1 MSKAKKKVRW
11 DDPALTR
18 LFRYAL
24 PYKWQLVMASIWI
37 VGAASMSSLTATLLG
52 KLTDLGFYEKEPW
65 VIVAAPATLIGV
77 TLLYAVSTVMSTYL
91 LTKISQSMLVTLRTE
106 LFARILHWPFSNYQS
121 HSTGLV
127 CSKFVNEANIAL
139 GGAVSAAIILVR
151 DSLQIIALFAVLF
164 WQNWQLTLVALVVGP
179 VGALIMRAISQRT
192 KRIVKASQAA
202 IAGILSRVQESYK
215 AERLVKISDTYDFE
229 MDRFRPIN
237 QKIRRTELKR
247 QIMQGLGTPVT
258 QVITMSGVAV
268 VVAYA
273 LFEAQAGRLT
283 IGEFITFLS
292 AMMLLMPPLQHLA
305 GLNATFAS
313 ISVAAKS
320 IFDTMDEAV
329 EDDKGTVELKDV
341 KGAIEFKDVH
351 LTYPGTTREAIK
363 GVTFSVRPGEHVAL
377 VGLSGSGKSSMV
389 NLVPRFWSVTSGAV
403 TVDGVNVE
411 DCTLTSLRNHI
422 AVVSQNVILFDTTIR
437 ENIAYG
443 MPEVSEAAIEK
454 AVEAAALT
462 EVVAALPKGLDTPVG
477 EAGGLLSGGQKQRI
491 SIARALLKDAPI
503 LILDEAT
510 SALDSESENQIKEAL
525 ETLMRG
531 RTCLTVAHR
540 LSTIDRADRI
550 VVMQYGVIVEEGTP
564 AELLAKG
571 GAYARMV
578 RLQTGVGRECCNFPD
593 NKKASKNTL

>member
-11 DDPALTR
+11 DDPELTR

-65 VIVAAPATLIGV
+65 VIAAAPATLIGV

-91 LTKISQSMLVTLRTE
+91 LTKISQSILVTLRTE
-106 LFARILHWPFSNYQS
+106 LFARILHWPFANYQS

-215 AERLVKISDTYDFE
+215 VERLVKISDTYDFE

-329 EDDKGTVELKDV
+329 EDDKGTVELKDI

-363 GVTFSVRPGEHVAL
+363 GVTLSVRPGEHVAL

-411 DCTLTSLRNHI
+411 DCTLASLRNHI

-462 EVVAALPKGLDTPVG
+462 EVVAALPKGLDTSVG

-510 SALDSESENQIKEAL
+510 SALDSENENQIKEAL
-525 ETLMRG
+525 ETLMKG

-550 VVMQYGVIVEEGTP
+550 VVMQDGVIVEEGTP

-578 RLQTGVGRECCNFPD
+578 RLQTGVSREC
-593 NKKASKNTL
+593 

>member
-1 MSKAKKKVRW
+1 MSKTKKKVRW

-52 KLTDLGFYEKEPW
+52 KLTDLGFYEKESW
-65 VIVAAPATLIGV
+65 VIAAAPATLIGV

-91 LTKISQSMLVTLRTE
+91 LTKISQSILVTLRTE
-106 LFARILHWPFSNYQS
+106 LFARILHWPFANYQS

-320 IFDTMDEAV
+320 IFNTMDEAV
-329 EDDKGTVELKDV
+329 EEDKGTVELKDV

-363 GVTFSVRPGEHVAL
+363 GVTLSVRPGEHVAL

-411 DCTLTSLRNHI
+411 DCTLTSLRDHI
-422 AVVSQNVILFDTTIR
+422 AVVSQNVMLFDTTIR

-443 MPEVSEAAIEK
+443 MPEVSEAVIEK

-462 EVVAALPKGLDTPVG
+462 EVVEALPKGLDTPVG

-525 ETLMRG
+525 ETLMKG

-540 LSTIDRADRI
+540 LATIDRADRI
-550 VVMQYGVIVEEGTP
+550 VVMQDGVIVEEGTP

-578 RLQTGVGRECCNFPD
+578 RLQVGMQGRTSE
-593 NKKASKNTL
+593 S

>member
-52 KLTDLGFYEKEPW
+52 KLTDLGFYEKESW
-65 VIVAAPATLIGV
+65 VIAAAPATLIGV

-106 LFARILHWPFSNYQS
+106 LFARILHWPFANYQS

-179 VGALIMRAISQRT
+179 VGAFIMRAISQRT

-363 GVTFSVRPGEHVAL
+363 GVTLSVRPGEHVAL

-443 MPEVSEAAIEK
+443 MPVVSEAAIEK

-462 EVVAALPKGLDTPVG
+462 DVVAALPKGLDTPVG

-525 ETLMRG
+525 ELLMKG

-550 VVMQYGVIVEEGTP
+550 VVMQDGVIVEEGTP

-578 RLQTGVGRECCNFPD
+578 RLQTGE
-593 NKKASKNTL
+593 NKCR

>member
-65 VIVAAPATLIGV
+65 VIVAAPASLIGV

>member
-1 MSKAKKKVRW
+1 MSKTKKKVRW

-18 LFRYAL
+18 LFHYAL
-24 PYKWQLVMASIWI
+24 PYKWQLVMASVWI

-52 KLTDLGFYEKEPW
+52 KLTDLGFYEKESW
-65 VIVAAPATLIGV
+65 VIAAAPATLIGV

-106 LFARILHWPFSNYQS
+106 LFARILHWPFANYQS

>member
-24 PYKWQLVMASIWI
+24 PYKWQLVMASVWI

-65 VIVAAPATLIGV
+65 VIAAAPATLIGV

-91 LTKISQSMLVTLRTE
+91 LTKISQLILVTLRTE
-106 LFARILHWPFSNYQS
+106 LFARILHWPFANYQS

-329 EDDKGTVELKDV
+329 EEDKGTVELKNV

-363 GVTFSVRPGEHVAL
+363 GVTLSVRSGEHVAL

-422 AVVSQNVILFDTTIR
+422 AVVSQNVILFDTTVR

-454 AVEAAALT
+454 AVEAAALK
-462 EVVAALPKGLDTPVG
+462 EVVAALPQGLDTPVG

-531 RTCLTVAHR
+531 RTCLTIAHR

-550 VVMQYGVIVEEGTP
+550 VVMQDGAIVEEGTP

-578 RLQTGVGRECCNFPD
+578 RLQTGM
-593 NKKASKNTL
+593 

>member
-24 PYKWQLVMASIWI
+24 PYKWQLVMASVWI
-37 VGAASMSSLTATLLG
+37 VGAASMSSLTAMLLG

-65 VIVAAPATLIGV
+65 VIAAAPATLIGV

-91 LTKISQSMLVTLRTE
+91 LTKISQSILVTLRTE
-106 LFARILHWPFSNYQS
+106 LFARILHWPFANYQS

-215 AERLVKISDTYDFE
+215 AERLVKISDTYNFE

-341 KGAIEFKDVH
+341 KGAIEFKDVR

-363 GVTFSVRPGEHVAL
+363 GVTLSVWPGEHVAL

-411 DCTLTSLRNHI
+411 DCTLASLRDHI
-422 AVVSQNVILFDTTIR
+422 AVVSQNVILFDTTVR

-443 MPEVSEAAIEK
+443 MPEASEAAIEK

-550 VVMQYGVIVEEGTP
+550 VVMQDGVIVEEGTP

-578 RLQTGVGRECCNFPD
+578 RLQTGVGREC
-593 NKKASKNTL
+593 

>member
-1 MSKAKKKVRW
+1 MSKTKKKVRW

-52 KLTDLGFYEKEPW
+52 RLTDLGFYEKESW
-65 VIVAAPATLIGV
+65 VIAAAPATLIGV

-91 LTKISQSMLVTLRTE
+91 LTKISQSILVTLRTE
-106 LFARILHWPFSNYQS
+106 LFARILHWPFANYQS

-192 KRIVKASQAA
+192 KRIVKASQSA

-329 EDDKGTVELKDV
+329 EDDKGTVELKDI

-363 GVTFSVRPGEHVAL
+363 GVTLSVRPGEHVAL

-411 DCTLTSLRNHI
+411 DCTLASLRNHI

-477 EAGGLLSGGQKQRI
+477 EAGSLLSGGQKQRI

-525 ETLMRG
+525 EILMKG

-550 VVMQYGVIVEEGTP
+550 VVMQDGVIVEEGTP
-564 AELLAKG
+564 AELIAKE

-578 RLQTGVGRECCNFPD
+578 RLQTGIR
-593 NKKASKNTL
+593 

>member
-1 MSKAKKKVRW
+1 MSKTKKKVRW

-65 VIVAAPATLIGV
+65 VIAAAPATLIGV

-106 LFARILHWPFSNYQS
+106 LFARILHWPFANYQS

-179 VGALIMRAISQRT
+179 VGAFIMRAISQRT

-363 GVTFSVRPGEHVAL
+363 GVTLSVRPGEHVAL

-389 NLVPRFWSVTSGAV
+389 NLVPRFWRVSSGAV

-411 DCTLTSLRNHI
+411 DCTLASLRDHI
-422 AVVSQNVILFDTTIR
+422 AVVSQNVILFDTTVR

-462 EVVAALPKGLDTPVG
+462 DVVAALPKGLHTPVG

-525 ETLMRG
+525 ELLMKG

-550 VVMQYGVIVEEGTP
+550 VVMQDGVIVEEGTP

-578 RLQTGVGRECCNFPD
+578 RLQTGVGREC
-593 NKKASKNTL
+593 

>member
-24 PYKWQLVMASIWI
+24 PYKWQLVMASVWI

-52 KLTDLGFYEKEPW
+52 RLTDLGFYEKESW
-65 VIVAAPATLIGV
+65 VIAAAPATLIGV

-91 LTKISQSMLVTLRTE
+91 LTKISQSMMVTLRTE
-106 LFARILHWPFSNYQS
+106 LFARILHWPFANYQS

-151 DSLQIIALFAVLF
+151 DSLQIVALFAVLF
-164 WQNWQLTLVALVVGP
+164 WQNWQLTLVAWVVGP

-247 QIMQGLGTPVT
+247 QVMQGLGTPVT

-329 EDDKGTVELKDV
+329 EEDKGTVELKNV
-341 KGAIEFKDVH
+341 KGAIEFKDVR

-363 GVTFSVRPGEHVAL
+363 GVTLSVRPGEHVAL

-389 NLVPRFWSVTSGAV
+389 NLVPRFWRVSSGAV

-411 DCTLTSLRNHI
+411 DCTLASLRDHI
-422 AVVSQNVILFDTTIR
+422 AVVSQNVILFDTTVR
-437 ENIAYG
+437 ENIVYG
-443 MPEVSEAAIEK
+443 MPGVSEAVIEK
-454 AVEAAALT
+454 AVKAAALT

-550 VVMQYGVIVEEGTP
+550 VVMQDGVIVEEGTP

-578 RLQTGVGRECCNFPD
+578 RLQTGVGREC
-593 NKKASKNTL
+593 

>member
-24 PYKWQLVMASIWI
+24 PYKWQLVMASVWI

-52 KLTDLGFYEKEPW
+52 RLTDLGFYEKESW
-65 VIVAAPATLIGV
+65 AIAAAPATLIGV

-106 LFARILHWPFSNYQS
+106 LFARILHWPFANYQS

-151 DSLQIIALFAVLF
+151 DSLQIVALFAVLF

-329 EDDKGTVELKDV
+329 EEDKGTVELKNV
-341 KGAIEFKDVH
+341 KGAIEFKDVR

-363 GVTFSVRPGEHVAL
+363 GVTLSVLPGEHVAL

-525 ETLMRG
+525 ETLMKG

-540 LSTIDRADRI
+540 LSTIDHADRI
-550 VVMQYGVIVEEGTP
+550 VVMQDGVIVEEGTP
-564 AELLAKG
+564 AELMEKG

-578 RLQTGVGRECCNFPD
+578 RLQTGRSIYF
-593 NKKASKNTL
+593 

>member
-24 PYKWQLVMASIWI
+24 PYKWQLVMASVWI

-52 KLTDLGFYEKEPW
+52 RLTDLGFYEKESW
-65 VIVAAPATLIGV
+65 VIAAAPATLIGV

-106 LFARILHWPFSNYQS
+106 LFARILHWPFANYQS

-151 DSLQIIALFAVLF
+151 DSLQIVALFAVLF

-329 EDDKGTVELKDV
+329 EEDKGTFELKNV
-341 KGAIEFKDVH
+341 QGVIEFKDVR

-363 GVTFSVRPGEHVAL
+363 GVTLSVRPGEHVAL

-411 DCTLTSLRNHI
+411 DCTLVSLRDNI

-443 MPEVSEAAIEK
+443 MPQVSDEAVEK
-454 AVEAAALT
+454 AVEASALT
-462 EVVAALPKGLDTPVG
+462 EVIAALPKGLDTPVG

-525 ETLMRG
+525 ETLMKG

-540 LSTIDRADRI
+540 LATIDRADRI
-550 VVMQYGVIVEEGTP
+550 VVMKDGMIVEEGTP
-564 AELLAKG
+564 AELMAKN

-578 RLQTGVGRECCNFPD
+578 RLQTGTECVRGC
-593 NKKASKNTL
+593 

>member
-24 PYKWQLVMASIWI
+24 PYKWQLVMASVWI

-65 VIVAAPATLIGV
+65 VIAAAPATLIGV

-106 LFARILHWPFSNYQS
+106 LFARILHWPFANYQS

-329 EDDKGTVELKDV
+329 EEDKGTVELKNV
-341 KGAIEFKDVH
+341 KGVIEFKDVH

-363 GVTFSVRPGEHVAL
+363 GVTLSVRPGEHVAL

-411 DCTLTSLRNHI
+411 DCTLASLRDHI

-443 MPEVSEAAIEK
+443 VPEVSEASIEK

-525 ETLMRG
+525 ETLMQG

-550 VVMQYGVIVEEGTP
+550 VVMQGGVIVEEGVPT
-564 AELLAKG
+564 ELMAKG

-578 RLQTGVGRECCNFPD
+578 RLQTGSIER
-593 NKKASKNTL
+593 

>member
-1 MSKAKKKVRW
+1 MSKTKKKVRW

-24 PYKWQLVMASIWI
+24 PYKWQLVMATIWI
-37 VGAASMSSLTATLLG
+37 VGAASMSSLAATLLG
-52 KLTDLGFYEKEPW
+52 RLTDLGFYEKEPW
-65 VIVAAPATLIGV
+65 VIAAAPATLIGV

-106 LFARILHWPFSNYQS
+106 LFARILHWPFANYQS
-121 HSTGLV
+121 HSTGVV

-229 MDRFRPIN
+229 MDRFRTIN

-363 GVTFSVRPGEHVAL
+363 GVTLSVRPGEHVAL

-411 DCTLTSLRNHI
+411 DCTLASLRDHI

-443 MPEVSEAAIEK
+443 MLEASEAAIEK

-462 EVVAALPKGLDTPVG
+462 EVVALPKGLDTPVG

-525 ETLMRG
+525 ETLMKG

-550 VVMQYGVIVEEGTP
+550 VVMQDGVIVEEGTP
-564 AELLAKG
+564 TELMAKG

-578 RLQTGVGRECCNFPD
+578 RLQTGSIER
-593 NKKASKNTL
+593 

>member
-1 MSKAKKKVRW
+1 MSKTKKKVRW

-24 PYKWQLVMASIWI
+24 PYKWQLVMASVWI

-52 KLTDLGFYEKEPW
+52 KLTDLGFYEKESW
-65 VIVAAPATLIGV
+65 VIAAAPATLIGV

-91 LTKISQSMLVTLRTE
+91 LTKISQSILVTLRTE
-106 LFARILHWPFSNYQS
+106 LFARILHWPFANYQS

-247 QIMQGLGTPVT
+247 QVMQGLGTPVT

-341 KGAIEFKDVH
+341 KGAIEFKDVR
-351 LTYPGTTREAIK
+351 LTYPETTREAIK
-363 GVTFSVRPGEHVAL
+363 GVTLSVRPGEHVAL

-422 AVVSQNVILFDTTIR
+422 AVVSQNVILFDTTVR

-454 AVEAAALT
+454 AVEAAALK
-462 EVVAALPKGLDTPVG
+462 EVVAALPQGLDTPVG

-531 RTCLTVAHR
+531 RTCLTIAHR

-550 VVMQYGVIVEEGTP
+550 VVMQDGAIVEEGTP

-578 RLQTGVGRECCNFPD
+578 RLQTGVGREC
-593 NKKASKNTL
+593 

>member
-1 MSKAKKKVRW
+1 MSKTKKKVRW

-24 PYKWQLVMASIWI
+24 PYKWQLVMASVWI

-52 KLTDLGFYEKEPW
+52 KLTDLGFYEKESW
-65 VIVAAPATLIGV
+65 VIAAAPATLIGV

-106 LFARILHWPFSNYQS
+106 LFARILHWPFANYQS

-525 ETLMRG
+525 ETLMKG

-550 VVMQYGVIVEEGTP
+550 VVMQDGEIMEEGAP

-578 RLQTGVGRECCNFPD
+578 RLQTGVGREC
-593 NKKASKNTL
+593 

>member
-24 PYKWQLVMASIWI
+24 PYKWQLVMASVWI

-52 KLTDLGFYEKEPW
+52 KLTDLGFYEKESW
-65 VIVAAPATLIGV
+65 VIAAAPATLIGV

-106 LFARILHWPFSNYQS
+106 LFARILHWPFANYQS

>member
-24 PYKWQLVMASIWI
+24 PYKWQLVMASVWI

-52 KLTDLGFYEKEPW
+52 KLTDLGFYEKESW
-65 VIVAAPATLIGV
+65 VIAAAPATLIGV

-91 LTKISQSMLVTLRTE
+91 LTKISQSILVTLRTE
-106 LFARILHWPFSNYQS
+106 LFARILHWPFANYQS

-341 KGAIEFKDVH
+341 KGAIEFKVVR

-363 GVTFSVRPGEHVAL
+363 GVTLSVRPGEHVAL

-525 ETLMRG
+525 ETLMQG

-550 VVMQYGVIVEEGTP
+550 VVMQGGVIVEEGTP

-578 RLQTGVGRECCNFPD
+578 RLQMG
-593 NKKASKNTL
+593 K

>member
-65 VIVAAPATLIGV
+65 VIAAAPATLIGV

-106 LFARILHWPFSNYQS
+106 LFARILHWPFANYQS

-192 KRIVKASQAA
+192 KRIVRESQSA

-229 MDRFRPIN
+229 MARFRPIN
-237 QKIRRTELKR
+237 QKIRQTELKR

-351 LTYPGTTREAIK
+351 LTYPGTPREAIK
-363 GVTFSVRPGEHVAL
+363 GVTLSVRPGEHVAL
-377 VGLSGSGKSSMV
+377 VGLSGSGKSSLV
-389 NLVPRFWSVTSGAV
+389 NLVPRFWRASSGAV

-462 EVVAALPKGLDTPVG
+462 DVVAALPKGLDTPVG

-510 SALDSESENQIKEAL
+510 SALDSESENQIKETL
-525 ETLMRG
+525 ETLMKG

-550 VVMQYGVIVEEGTP
+550 VVMQDGVIVEEGTP

-578 RLQTGVGRECCNFPD
+578 RLQTGNRV
-593 NKKASKNTL
+593 

>member
-1 MSKAKKKVRW
+1 MSKTKKKVRW

-18 LFRYAL
+18 LFHYAL
-24 PYKWQLVMASIWI
+24 PYKWQLVMASVWI

-52 KLTDLGFYEKEPW
+52 RLTDLGFYEKESW
-65 VIVAAPATLIGV
+65 VIAAAPATLIGV

-91 LTKISQSMLVTLRTE
+91 LTKISQSILVTLRTE
-106 LFARILHWPFSNYQS
+106 LFARILHWPFANYQS
-121 HSTGLV
+121 HSTGVV

-247 QIMQGLGTPVT
+247 QVMQGLGTPVT

-363 GVTFSVRPGEHVAL
+363 GVTLSVRPGEHVAL

-389 NLVPRFWSVTSGAV
+389 NLVPRFWRVSSGAV

-422 AVVSQNVILFDTTIR
+422 AVVSQNVILFDTTVR

-477 EAGGLLSGGQKQRI
+477 EAGSLLSGGQKQRI

-525 ETLMRG
+525 EILMKG

-550 VVMQYGVIVEEGTP
+550 VVMQDGVIVEEGTP
-564 AELLAKG
+564 VELLARG

-578 RLQTGVGRECCNFPD
+578 RLQRGNIKD
-593 NKKASKNTL
+593 N

>member
-24 PYKWQLVMASIWI
+24 PYKWQLVMASVWI

-65 VIVAAPATLIGV
+65 VIAAAPATLIGV

-106 LFARILHWPFSNYQS
+106 LFARILHWPFANYQS

-329 EDDKGTVELKDV
+329 EEDKGTVELQDV
-341 KGAIEFKDVH
+341 KGAIEFKDVR

-363 GVTFSVRPGEHVAL
+363 GVTLSVLPGEHVAL

-411 DCTLTSLRNHI
+411 DCTLASLRNHI
-422 AVVSQNVILFDTTIR
+422 AVVSQNVILFDTTVR

-525 ETLMRG
+525 ETLMKG

-550 VVMQYGVIVEEGTP
+550 VVMQDGRIVEEGTP
-564 AELLAKG
+564 AELMAKD

-578 RLQTGVGRECCNFPD
+578 RLQQGN
-593 NKKASKNTL
+593 

>member
-24 PYKWQLVMASIWI
+24 PYKWQLVMASVWI

-52 KLTDLGFYEKEPW
+52 KLTDLGFYEKESW
-65 VIVAAPATLIGV
+65 VIAAAPATLIGV

-106 LFARILHWPFSNYQS
+106 LFARILHWPFANYQS

-329 EDDKGTVELKDV
+329 EEDKGTVELKDV
-341 KGAIEFKDVH
+341 RGAIEFKDVH

-363 GVTFSVRPGEHVAL
+363 GVTLSVRPGEHVAL

-454 AVEAAALT
+454 AVEAAALK
-462 EVVAALPKGLDTPVG
+462 EVVAALPQGLDTPVG

-525 ETLMRG
+525 ETLMKG

-550 VVMQYGVIVEEGTP
+550 VVMQDGVIVEEGAPT
-564 AELLAKG
+564 ELMAKG

-578 RLQTGVGRECCNFPD
+578 RLQTGMTCG
-593 NKKASKNTL
+593 

>member
-1 MSKAKKKVRW
+1 MSKTKKKVRW

-65 VIVAAPATLIGV
+65 VIAAAPATLIGV

-106 LFARILHWPFSNYQS
+106 LFARILHWPFANYQS

-247 QIMQGLGTPVT
+247 QVMQGLGTPVT

-363 GVTFSVRPGEHVAL
+363 GVTLSVRPGEHVAL

-454 AVEAAALT
+454 AMEAAALT

-525 ETLMRG
+525 ETLMKG

>member
-52 KLTDLGFYEKEPW
+52 KLTDLGFYEKESW
-65 VIVAAPATLIGV
+65 VIAAAPATLIGV

-106 LFARILHWPFSNYQS
+106 LFARILHWPFANYQS

-247 QIMQGLGTPVT
+247 QVMQGLGTPVT

-329 EDDKGTVELKDV
+329 EEDKGTVELKNV

-363 GVTFSVRPGEHVAL
+363 GVTLSVRSGEHVAL

-422 AVVSQNVILFDTTIR
+422 AVVSQNVILFDTTVR

-454 AVEAAALT
+454 AVEAAALK
-462 EVVAALPKGLDTPVG
+462 EVVAALPQGLDTPVG

-531 RTCLTVAHR
+531 RTCLTIAHR

-550 VVMQYGVIVEEGTP
+550 VVMQDGAIVEEGTP

-578 RLQTGVGRECCNFPD
+578 RLQTGVGREC
-593 NKKASKNTL
+593 

>member
-1 MSKAKKKVRW
+1 MSKTKKKVRW

-24 PYKWQLVMASIWI
+24 PYQWQLVMASVWI

-65 VIVAAPATLIGV
+65 VIAAAPATLIGV

-329 EDDKGTVELKDV
+329 EEDKGTVELKNV
-341 KGAIEFKDVH
+341 KGAIEFKDVR

-363 GVTFSVRPGEHVAL
+363 GVTLSVRTGEHVAL

-411 DCTLTSLRNHI
+411 DCTLTSLRDHI
-422 AVVSQNVILFDTTIR
+422 AVVSQNVILFDTTVR

-443 MPEVSEAAIEK
+443 MPEASEAAIEK
-454 AVEAAALT
+454 AVEAAALM

-550 VVMQYGVIVEEGTP
+550 VVMQDGVIVEEGTP

-578 RLQTGVGRECCNFPD
+578 RLQTGVGREC
-593 NKKASKNTL
+593 

>member
-24 PYKWQLVMASIWI
+24 PYKWQLVMASVWI

-65 VIVAAPATLIGV
+65 VIAAAPATLIGV

-91 LTKISQSMLVTLRTE
+91 LTKISQSILVTLRTE
-106 LFARILHWPFSNYQS
+106 LFARILHWPFANYQS

-202 IAGILSRVQESYK
+202 IAGVLSRVQESYK

-329 EDDKGTVELKDV
+329 EEDKGTVELKNV
-341 KGAIEFKDVH
+341 KGAIEFKDVR
-351 LTYPGTTREAIK
+351 LMYPGTTREAIK
-363 GVTFSVRPGEHVAL
+363 GVTLSVRPGEHVAL

-411 DCTLTSLRNHI
+411 DCSLTSLRNHI
-422 AVVSQNVILFDTTIR
+422 AVVSQNVILFDVTIR

-462 EVVAALPKGLDTPVG
+462 EVVAALPKGLDTLVG

-525 ETLMRG
+525 ETLMKG

-550 VVMQYGVIVEEGTP
+550 VVMQDGVIVEEGTP

-578 RLQTGVGRECCNFPD
+578 RLQTGNRV
-593 NKKASKNTL
+593 

>member
-52 KLTDLGFYEKEPW
+52 RLTDLGFYEKEPW
-65 VIVAAPATLIGV
+65 VIAAAPATLIGV

-106 LFARILHWPFSNYQS
+106 LFARILHWPFANYQS

-179 VGALIMRAISQRT
+179 VGALIMRVISQRT

-329 EDDKGTVELKDV
+329 EEDKGTVELKNV

-363 GVTFSVRPGEHVAL
+363 GVTLSVRSGEHVAL

-422 AVVSQNVILFDTTIR
+422 AVVSQNVILFDTTVR

-454 AVEAAALT
+454 AVEAAALK
-462 EVVAALPKGLDTPVG
+462 EVVAALPQGLDTPVG

-531 RTCLTVAHR
+531 RTCLTIAHR

-550 VVMQYGVIVEEGTP
+550 VVMQDGAIVEEGTP

-578 RLQTGVGRECCNFPD
+578 RLQTGVGREC
-593 NKKASKNTL
+593 

>member
-1 MSKAKKKVRW
+1 MSKEKKKVRW

-24 PYKWQLVMASIWI
+24 PYKWQLVMASVWI

-52 KLTDLGFYEKEPW
+52 KLTDLGFYEKESW
-65 VIVAAPATLIGV
+65 VIAAAPATLIGV

-91 LTKISQSMLVTLRTE
+91 LTKISQSILVTLRTE

-329 EDDKGTVELKDV
+329 EEDKGTVELKNV
-341 KGAIEFKDVH
+341 KGAIEFKDAH

-363 GVTFSVRPGEHVAL
+363 GVTLSVCPGEHVAL

-403 TVDGVNVE
+403 TVDGVDVE

-525 ETLMRG
+525 EMLMKG

-550 VVMQYGVIVEEGTP
+550 VVMQDGVIVEEGTP

-578 RLQTGVGRECCNFPD
+578 RLQTGVGREC
-593 NKKASKNTL
+593 

>member
-1 MSKAKKKVRW
+1 MSKTKKKVRW

-24 PYKWQLVMASIWI
+24 PYKWQLVMASVWI

-52 KLTDLGFYEKEPW
+52 KLTDLGFYEKESW
-65 VIVAAPATLIGV
+65 VIAAAPATLIGV

-106 LFARILHWPFSNYQS
+106 LFARILHWPFANYQS

-164 WQNWQLTLVALVVGP
+164 WQNWQLTLVALAVGP

-229 MDRFRPIN
+229 MDRFRHIN

-363 GVTFSVRPGEHVAL
+363 GVTLSVRPGEHVAL

-389 NLVPRFWSVTSGAV
+389 NLVPRFWRVSSGAV

-411 DCTLTSLRNHI
+411 DCTLASLRDHI
-422 AVVSQNVILFDTTIR
+422 AVVSQNVILFDTTVR

-443 MPEVSEAAIEK
+443 MPEVSKEAIEM

-525 ETLMRG
+525 ETLMKG

-550 VVMQYGVIVEEGTP
+550 VVMQDGVIAEEGTP
-564 AELLAKG
+564 AELMARG
-571 GAYARMV
+571 GTYARMV
-578 RLQTGVGRECCNFPD
+578 RLQMGI
-593 NKKASKNTL
+593 

>member
-24 PYKWQLVMASIWI
+24 PYKWQLVMASVWI

-52 KLTDLGFYEKEPW
+52 KLTDLGFYEKESW
-65 VIVAAPATLIGV
+65 VIAAAPATLIGV

-91 LTKISQSMLVTLRTE
+91 LTKISQSILVTLRTE
-106 LFARILHWPFSNYQS
+106 LFARILHWPFANYQS

-341 KGAIEFKDVH
+341 KGAIEFKVVR

-363 GVTFSVRPGEHVAL
+363 GVTLSVRPGEHVAL

-454 AVEAAALT
+454 AVEAAALA

-550 VVMQYGVIVEEGTP
+550 VVMQDGVIVEEGTP

-578 RLQTGVGRECCNFPD
+578 RLQTGVGREC
-593 NKKASKNTL
+593 

>member
-24 PYKWQLVMASIWI
+24 PYKWQLVMASVWI

-65 VIVAAPATLIGV
+65 VIAAAPATLIGV

-91 LTKISQSMLVTLRTE
+91 LTKISQSILVTLRTE

-229 MDRFRPIN
+229 IDRFRPIN

-329 EDDKGTVELKDV
+329 EEDKGTVELKNV
-341 KGAIEFKDVH
+341 KGTIEFKDVH

-363 GVTFSVRPGEHVAL
+363 GVTLSVLPGEHVAL

-403 TVDGVNVE
+403 TVDGVDVE

-525 ETLMRG
+525 EMLMKG

-550 VVMQYGVIVEEGTP
+550 VVMQDGEIVEEGTP

-578 RLQTGVGRECCNFPD
+578 RLQTGVGREC
-593 NKKASKNTL
+593 

>member
-1 MSKAKKKVRW
+1 MSKVKKKVRW

-24 PYKWQLVMASIWI
+24 PYKWQLALASVWI
-37 VGAASMSSLTATLLG
+37 LGAASMSSLTATLLG
-52 KLTDLGFYEKEPW
+52 KLTDLGFYEQQPW
-65 VIVAAPATLIGV
+65 VIAAAPATLIGV

-91 LTKISQSMLVTLRTE
+91 LTKISQSILVTLRTE
-106 LFARILHWPFSNYQS
+106 LFGRILHWPFAAYQS
-121 HSTGLV
+121 HPTGLV

-164 WQNWQLTLVALVVGP
+164 WQNWQLTLVALIVGP

-192 KRIVKASQAA
+192 KRIVRESQSA

-229 MDRFRPIN
+229 MARFRPIN
-237 QKIRRTELKR
+237 QKIRQTELKR

-258 QVITMSGVAV
+258 QVVTMSGVAV

-351 LTYPGTTREAIK
+351 LTYPGTTKEAIK
-363 GVTFSVRPGEHVAL
+363 GVTLSVRPGEHVAL

-389 NLVPRFWSVTSGAV
+389 NLVPRFWRVTSGAV

-411 DCTLTSLRNHI
+411 DCTLTSLRDHI
-422 AVVSQNVILFDTTIR
+422 AVVSQNVILFDATIR

-443 MPEVSEAAIEK
+443 LTHVTDETIRK
-454 AVEAAALT
+454 AVESAALT
-462 EVVAALPKGLDTPVG
+462 DVIAALPQGLDTPVG
-477 EAGGLLSGGQKQRI
+477 EAGSLLSGGQKQRM

-525 ETLMRG
+525 ETLMED

-550 VVMQYGVIVEEGTP
+550 VVMKDGGIVEEGTP
-564 AELLAKG
+564 AELMAKD

-578 RLQTGVGRECCNFPD
+578 RLQTGMN
-593 NKKASKNTL
+593 L

>member
-1 MSKAKKKVRW
+1 MSKTKKKVRW

-52 KLTDLGFYEKEPW
+52 RLTDLGFYEKEPW
-65 VIVAAPATLIGV
+65 VIAAAPATLIGV

-91 LTKISQSMLVTLRTE
+91 LTKISQSMLMTLRTE
-106 LFARILHWPFSNYQS
+106 LFARILHWPFANYQS

-329 EDDKGTVELKDV
+329 EEDKGTVELKDV
-341 KGAIEFKDVH
+341 KGAIEFKDVR
-351 LTYPGTTREAIK
+351 LTYPGTSREAIK
-363 GVTFSVRPGEHVAL
+363 GVTLSVRPGEHVAL

-411 DCTLTSLRNHI
+411 DCTLASLRNHI

-443 MPEVSEAAIEK
+443 MPEVSEAVIEK
-454 AVEAAALT
+454 VVGAAALK
-462 EVVAALPKGLDTPVG
+462 EVVAALPQGLDTPVG

-525 ETLMRG
+525 ETLMKG

-550 VVMQYGVIVEEGTP
+550 VVMQDGVIVEEGAPT
-564 AELLAKG
+564 ELMAKG

-578 RLQTGVGRECCNFPD
+578 RLQTGSIER
-593 NKKASKNTL
+593 

>member
-1 MSKAKKKVRW
+1 MSKTKKKVRW

-52 KLTDLGFYEKEPW
+52 KLTDLGFYEKESW
-65 VIVAAPATLIGV
+65 VIAAAPATLIGV

-91 LTKISQSMLVTLRTE
+91 LTKISQSILVTLRTE
-106 LFARILHWPFSNYQS
+106 LFARILHWPFANYQS

-329 EDDKGTVELKDV
+329 EEDKGTVELKNV
-341 KGAIEFKDVH
+341 KGAIGFKDVH

-363 GVTFSVRPGEHVAL
+363 GVTLSVRPGEHVAL

-443 MPEVSEAAIEK
+443 MPEASEAAIEK

-550 VVMQYGVIVEEGTP
+550 VVMSDGKIVEEGTP
-564 AELLAKG
+564 AELLARG

-578 RLQTGVGRECCNFPD
+578 RLQTGIDMN
-593 NKKASKNTL
+593 A

>member
-52 KLTDLGFYEKEPW
+52 KLTDLGFYEKESW
-65 VIVAAPATLIGV
+65 VIAAAPATLIGV

-106 LFARILHWPFSNYQS
+106 LFARILHWPFANYQS

-202 IAGILSRVQESYK
+202 IAGILFRVQESYK

-229 MDRFRPIN
+229 MDRFRTIN

-258 QVITMSGVAV
+258 QVITMAGVAV

-329 EDDKGTVELKDV
+329 EEDKGTVELKNV

-351 LTYPGTTREAIK
+351 LTYLGTTREAIK
-363 GVTFSVRPGEHVAL
+363 GVTLSVQPGEHVAL

-389 NLVPRFWSVTSGAV
+389 NLVPRFWSVTSGTV

-422 AVVSQNVILFDTTIR
+422 AVVSQNVILFDATIR

-443 MPEVSEAAIEK
+443 LPHVTDEAVQK
-454 AVEAAALT
+454 AVESAALT
-462 EVVAALPKGLDTPVG
+462 DVIAALPQGLDTPVG
-477 EAGGLLSGGQKQRI
+477 EAGSLLSGGQKQRI

-525 ETLMRG
+525 ETLMKG

-540 LSTIDRADRI
+540 LSTIDCADRI
-550 VVMQYGVIVEEGTP
+550 VVMKNGEIVEEGTP
-564 AELLAKG
+564 AELMAKD
-571 GAYARMV
+571 GAYAKMV
-578 RLQTGVGRECCNFPD
+578 RLQTGVVE
-593 NKKASKNTL
+593 